1 MQEPDWSA
9 LERYRENLE
18 IEDVFD
24 TREPWEIEE
33 EEENEAYKNSLRCL

>member
-9 LERYRENLE
+9 LERHRENLE

-24 TREPWEIEE
+24 TRENWEIEE
-33 EEENEAYKNSLRCL
+33 EGNEMYEEVECFE

>member
-18 IEDVFD
+18 IADVFD

-33 EEENEAYKNSLRCL
+33 EGNEMYEDSSYFE